1 LICLPYA
8 GGSASI
14 YRAWPGGLDGDVE
27 LAAIQLPGR
36 GPRLREAPFTQ
47 MVPLLEGLVEAI
59 TPLCDVPVALFGHS
73 MGALVAFELARRLR
87 DERRIGPTR
96 LLLSGRRAPQIP
108 GPGGAPLSN
117 RSREQ
122 FLDELRRL
130 GGTPEEIFAYPEVLE
145 LALPALRADFEVI
158 ETWHSPSGI
167 PLSLPLVVFGG
178 QDEFAGRVADLD
190 AWQVHTTGPF
200 ALHLLPGDHFF
211 LHSAQDQLVARVRA
225 ALADVP

>member
-1 LICLPYA
+1 
-8 GGSASI
+8 
-14 YRAWPGGLDGDVE
+14 
-27 LAAIQLPGR
+27 
-36 GPRLREAPFTQ
+36 

-87 DERRIGPTR
+87 DERRIEPTR
-96 LLLSGRRAPQIP
+96 LLLSGRCAPQIP
-108 GPGGAPLSN
+108 GPGGPPLFD

-122 FLDELRRL
+122 LLDELRRL
-130 GGTPEEIFAYPEVLE
+130 GGTPEEIFAIPEVLE

-158 ETWHSPSGI
+158 ETWRSPSGA

-178 QDEFAGRVADLD
+178 EDEFAGRVADLD
-190 AWQVHTTGPF
+190 AWQVHSTGPF